1 MKKVSVQCRGLRLAY
16 GATEVLK
23 GVSLDIA
30 PGEFF
35 ALLGPSGSGKSTLLR
50 ALAGFARHHSGQ
62 LLIDGED
69 VSAREPW
76 QRQVGL
82 VFQNYAL
89 WPHLSVRDNVG
100 FGLVERRVPAA
111 EIRRR
116 VDEALE
122 RVDLAGYAERAPNQL
137 SGGQQQRVAL
147 ARTLVIEPK
156 VLLLD
161 EPLSNLDK
169 SLRVQ
174 MRQELLALQRRL
186 GLTTIFVTHDQ
197 EEAMTTADRMAVLD
211 QGVLQQ
217 VGTPMQLYDEPV
229 NAFVAGFVGTMNLLP
244 VTVLATG
251 GGGGGS
257 EGEGSASVALAGD
270 ASPPTV
276 LHLTGPHQLTG
287 SFAGAAAQLGCRP
300 HTLRLQPV
308 DAPRDP
314 ACGWLSGVVQASEFL
329 GEFTRYRVQ
338 AGAWALQADQPHRA
352 GQPRLPTGAAVAV
365 GLDPTQARLLVS

>member
-1 MKKVSVQCRGLRLAY
+1 MKKVSVQCRDLRLSY
-16 GATEVLK
+16 GSTEVLR

-50 ALAGFARHHSGQ
+50 AMAGFARHQGGQ
-62 LLIDGED
+62 LLIDGVD
-69 VSAREPW
+69 IGAQEPW
-76 QRQVGL
+76 QRQVGM

-89 WPHLSVRDNVG
+89 WPHLSVRENVA
-100 FGLVERRVPAA
+100 FGLVERRVSPA
-111 EIRRR
+111 ETRRR
-116 VDEALE
+116 VDEALAL
-122 RVDLAGYAERAPNQL
+122 VDLTGHAERAPHQL

-147 ARTLVIEPK
+147 ARTLVIEPQ

-174 MRQELLALQRRL
+174 MRQELLAMQRRL

-217 VGTPMQLYDEPV
+217 VGTPMQLYDEPA

-251 GGGGGS
+251 GS
-257 EGEGSASVALAGD
+257 AAEGEGSTSVALADG
-270 ASPPTV
+270 AAAPAT
-276 LHLTGPHQLTG
+276 LHLPGRHPVC
-287 SFAGAAAQLGCRP
+287 AGAAAQLGCRP

-314 ACGWLSGVVQASEFL
+314 ACGWLSGVVEGSEFL
-329 GEFTRYRVQ
+329 GEFTRYRVR
-338 AGAWALQADQPHRA
+338 AGAWALWADQPHRA
-352 GQPRLPTGAAVAV
+352 GLARLPKGETVAV
-365 GLDPTQARLLVS
+365 GLDATQARLLAR